1 MATAAPACA
10 PTSARDPH
18 RILELTRELCAYP
31 AAVVGEADEAL
42 FAHIAREVPLTVHRY
57 PSGAEHLG
65 WRVPELARVRRA
77 RIMRDG
83 EVVLDGSEHPLVVAM
98 GSLPFTGELDL
109 EELRPHLVTDPARPD
124 AYVFHCQWQYRPW
137 QADWALSIP
146 YARYRDLAPG
156 RYRVELEIDR
166 EPGEMLVGVA
176 HHAGDDPRTIVFNSH
191 TCHPG
196 QANDGMSGVAT
207 LIRLFQHL
215 RGRRTRW
222 SYRLVFGPEHLGTV
236 FHLAAMPPRERE
248 LLLGGVFVE
257 MTGVPSP
264 LVATSTFRGGH
275 ELDRAFAHVLR
286 HVPRGGECVG
296 WREGAGNDETVWEA
310 PGYEIPF
317 VELTRRISTFAPYPE
332 YHSSLDTPD
341 SLHMD
346 HVDEAYRALL
356 DVVDVLERDCTVHR
370 RFDGLV
376 CLSSP
381 GYDLYPERP
390 DPAIHSDVDAVG
402 LRWGRL
408 VDHILRWMD
417 GSMTALE
424 MAEAVDLPFADVRE
438 YLDRFAEKG
447 LAALRP
453 ATVARTPVSAREDD
467 RAE

>member
-1 MATAAPACA
+1 MTTTAPAPA
-10 PTSARDPH
+10 RTGPRDPH
-18 RILELTRELCAYP
+18 GILALTRELCAFP
-31 AAVVGEADEAL
+31 AAVVGEADAAL
-42 FAHIAREVPLTVHRY
+42 FARIAREVPLTLHRF

-65 WRVPELARVRRA
+65 WRVPELGRVRRA
-77 RIMRDG
+77 RLLHDG
-83 EVVLDGSEHPLVVAM
+83 EVVLDGAEHPLVVAM
-98 GSLPFTGELDL
+98 GSRSFTGDLDL

-146 YARYRDLAPG
+146 HERYRALRPG
-156 RYRVELEIDR
+156 TYRVEIEIDH

-176 HHAGDDPRTIVFNSH
+176 HHEGDDPRTFVFNSH

-236 FHLAAMPPRERE
+236 FLLAGTPREE
-248 LLLGGVFVE
+248 LERLMGGVFVE

-275 ELDRAFAHVLR
+275 ALDRAFAHVLR
-286 HVPRGGECVG
+286 HLPRGGETVG

-310 PGYEIPF
+310 PGYEVPF
-317 VELTRRISTFAPYPE
+317 VELTRRVSTFAPYPE

-341 SLHMD
+341 SLDMD
-346 HVDEAYRALL
+346 HVDEGYRALL
-356 DVVDVLERDCTVHR
+356 EVVDVLERDCTAHR

-376 CLSSP
+376 CLSAP
-381 GYDLYPERP
+381 RHDLYPERP
-390 DPAIHSDVDAVG
+390 DPAIHGDVDAVG

-408 VDHILRWMD
+408 VDHLLRWMD
-417 GSMTALE
+417 GSVTALE
-424 MAEAVDLPFADVRE
+424 MADAVDLPFAEVRD
-438 YLDRFAEKG
+438 YLERFRETG
-447 LAALRP
+447 LAELRP
-453 ATVARTPVSAREDD
+453 AAVTRPPISRRVE
-467 RAE
+467 